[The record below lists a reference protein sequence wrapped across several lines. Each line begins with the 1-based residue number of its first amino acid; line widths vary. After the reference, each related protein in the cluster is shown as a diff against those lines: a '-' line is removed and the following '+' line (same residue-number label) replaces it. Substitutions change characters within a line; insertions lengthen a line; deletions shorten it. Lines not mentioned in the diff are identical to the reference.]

1 MKKFFK
7 SLKTRL
13 LIILLAAGIL
23 PVLLLHFLIINTY
36 ESNLIN
42 RRTSEI
48 RQRVHTIAS
57 DLSKAEYVSDGLTA
71 DMQQRLSLYAD
82 AYGGRLVVINP
93 MYSILYDTYSADTG
107 RMVISDAVFS
117 AFSGKEYTAY
127 QRNTQLLEFVV
138 PITRSETAGRSV
150 TGALVFSST
159 TAWLQES
166 LEKVRHAMLILE
178 AIILFILVLSGVMI
192 VLRIMQPIRNA
203 AMNADKMNSGALT
216 DVDFSSLHTYPEID
230 EIIDNTEDVVRH
242 YQDMEQM
249 QEQFV
254 SNVSHE
260 LRTPMTS
267 IRVLADSLIGQ
278 EGVPE
283 ELYQEFM
290 GDISKEIDRES
301 RIIEDL
307 LSMTRLSNQSGDID
321 VLTVN
326 INDFLLSILKT
337 LKPLAE
343 SRGIEL
349 IYESFRDVNA
359 DIDETKL
366 NQAISNLIENAIKY
380 DNDGGW
386 VRVSL
391 DADHEYFYIRVADNG
406 VGIPDDAIEHIFD
419 RFFRVDKARSRETGG
434 TGLGLPIARQIILLH
449 YGMIKVESK
458 VGEGSTFTV
467 RIPLKHVEQRG
478 IRS

>member
-1 MKKFFK
+1 MKRFFK

-13 LIILLAAGIL
+13 WIIIFAAGII
-23 PVLLLHFLIINTY
+23 PIFLLHFLVINTY
-36 ESNLIN
+36 ESNLIT

-48 RQRVHTIAS
+48 RQRVHTIAA
-57 DLSKAEYVSDGLTA
+57 DLSKTAQLSENMTAEN
-71 DMQQRLSLYAD
+71 QKNLSLYAD
-82 AYGGRLVVINP
+82 AYGGRVVVINP
-93 MYSILYDTYSADTG
+93 MYSILYDSYSADTG
-107 RMVISDAVFS
+107 RMVVSDAVFS
-117 AFSGKEYTAY
+117 AFSGKEFTSNEREA
-127 QRNTQLLEFVV
+127 QLLEFVV
-138 PITRSETAGRSV
+138 PITYTEDEVRSI
-150 TGALVFSST
+150 TGVLVFSST
-159 TAWLQES
+159 TSWLQES
-166 LEKVRHAMLILE
+166 LQKVEHAMLIIE
-178 AIILFILVLSGVMI
+178 AILVFILILASSII
-192 VLRIMQPIRNA
+192 VNRISLPIRNA
-203 AMNADKMNSGALT
+203 SMAAVKMSAGALT
-216 DVDFSSLHTYPEID
+216 ETDFSMVHSYPEID
-230 EIIDNTEDVVRH
+230 AIVDNLADVVAH
-242 YQDMEQM
+242 YQSLEQM

-278 EGVPE
+278 EGIPE

-307 LSMTRLSNQSGDID
+307 LSMTRLSNQNGDIGA
-321 VLTVN
+321 VTVN
-326 INDFLLSILKT
+326 INEFLMTILKT

-343 SRGIEL
+343 SRSIDL
-349 IYESFRDVNA
+349 IYESFREVNA

-406 VGIPDDAIEHIFD
+406 IGIPEDALEHIFD
-419 RFFRVDKARSRETGG
+419 RFYRVDKARSRETGG
-434 TGLGLPIARQIILLH
+434 TGLGLSIARQIVLLH
-449 YGMIKVESK
+449 YGMIKVESRLH
-458 VGEGSTFTV
+458 EGSTFTV
-467 RIPLKHVEQRG
+467 RIPLKHVEQEG

>member
-1 MKKFFK
+1 M
-7 SLKTRL
+7 L
-13 LIILLAAGIL
+13 LLVGIIPL
-23 PVLLLHFLIINTY
+23 LLLHFLIINTY

-48 RQRVHTIAS
+48 RQRVHTISA
-57 DLSKAEYVSDGLTA
+57 DLSKTENISDALSA
-71 DMQQRLSLYAD
+71 DVQRTLSVYAD

-93 MYSILYDTYSADTG
+93 MYSILLDTYSADTG
-107 RMVISDAVFS
+107 RMVVSDAVFS
-117 AFSGKEYTAY
+117 AFSGKEFTAY
-127 QRNTQLLEFVV
+127 QNDAQLLEFVV
-138 PITRSETAGRSV
+138 PITN
-150 TGALVFSST
+150 TGTQTKVITGVLVFTST
-159 TAWLQES
+159 TEWLQDS
-166 LEKVRHAMLILE
+166 LQKVEHAMLIIE
-178 AIILFILVLSGVMI
+178 GIILFVLILVS
-192 VLRIMQPIRNA
+192 VLLTVGITRPIRHA
-203 AMNADKMNSGALT
+203 AMNAVKMSAGAFT
-216 DVDFSSLHTYPEID
+216 EVDFSSLHTYPEID
-230 EIIDNTEDVVRH
+230 EIIDNMADVVTH
-242 YQDMEQM
+242 YQELEEM

-278 EGVPE
+278 ENVPE

-321 VLTVN
+321 VLPVN
-326 INDFLLSILKT
+326 INEFLLSVLKT

-343 SRGIEL
+343 SRGIDL
-349 IYESFRDVNA
+349 IYESFREVNA
-359 DIDETKL
+359 DIDKTKL
-366 NQAISNLIENAIKY
+366 NQAVSNLIENAIKY

-406 VGIPDDAIEHIFD
+406 VGIPEDAIEHIFD
-419 RFFRVDKARSRETGG
+419 RFYRVDKARSRATGG
-434 TGLGLPIARQIILLH
+434 TGLGLPLARQIILMH

-458 VGEGSTFTV
+458 LNEGSTFTV

-478 IRS
+478 IRT

>member
-1 MKKFFK
+1 MKRFFK

-13 LIILLAAGIL
+13 WIIIFAAGII
-23 PVLLLHFLIINTY
+23 PIFLLHFLVINTY
-36 ESNLIN
+36 ESNLIT

-57 DLSKAEYVSDGLTA
+57 DLSKTAQLSDSLTA
-71 DMQQRLSLYAD
+71 DNQKNLSLYAD
-82 AYGGRLVVINP
+82 AYGGRVVVINP
-93 MYSILYDTYSADTG
+93 MYSILYDSYSADTG
-107 RMVISDAVFS
+107 RMVVSDAVFS
-117 AFSGKEYTAY
+117 AFSGKEFTSNEHEA
-127 QRNTQLLEFVV
+127 QLLEFVV
-138 PITRSETAGRSV
+138 PITYTADDV
-150 TGALVFSST
+150 KNITGVLVFSST
-159 TAWLQES
+159 TSWLQES
-166 LEKVRHAMLILE
+166 MQKVEHAMMIIEAILIFILIL
-178 AIILFILVLSGVMI
+178 ASTIIVI
-192 VLRIMQPIRNA
+192 RIALPIRNA
-203 AMNADKMNSGALT
+203 SMAAVKMSAGALT
-216 DVDFSSLHTYPEID
+216 ETDFSQVHSYPEID
-230 EIIDNTEDVVRH
+230 AIVDNLADVVEH
-242 YQDMEQM
+242 YQALEQM

-267 IRVLADSLIGQ
+267 IRVLADSLVGQ
-278 EGVPE
+278 QGVPE

-290 GDISKEIDRES
+290 GDISKEIDREA

-307 LSMTRLSNQSGDID
+307 LSMTRLSNQNGDIAA
-321 VLTVN
+321 VTVN
-326 INDFLLSILKT
+326 INDFLMTILKT

-343 SRGIEL
+343 SRNIDL
-349 IYESFRDVNA
+349 IYESFREVRA

-366 NQAISNLIENAIKY
+366 NQAISNIIENAIKY

-406 VGIPDDAIEHIFD
+406 VGIPEDALEHIFD
-419 RFFRVDKARSRETGG
+419 RFYRVDKARSRETGG

-458 VGEGSTFTV
+458 LNEGTTFTV
-467 RIPLKHVEQRG
+467 RIPLKHVEQEG

>member
-1 MKKFFK
+1 MKKLFK

-13 LIILLAAGIL
+13 LVMLLLVGIIPL
-23 PVLLLHFLIINTY
+23 LLLHFLIINTY

-48 RQRVHTIAS
+48 RQRVHTISA
-57 DLSKAEYVSDGLTA
+57 DLSKTENISDALSA
-71 DMQQRLSLYAD
+71 DVQRTLSVYAD

-93 MYSILYDTYSADTG
+93 MYSILLDTYSADTG
-107 RMVISDAVFS
+107 RMVVSDAVFS
-117 AFSGKEYTAY
+117 AFSGKEFTAY
-127 QRNTQLLEFVV
+127 QNDAQLLEFVV
-138 PITRSETAGRSV
+138 PITN
-150 TGALVFSST
+150 TGTQTKVITGVLVFTST
-159 TAWLQES
+159 TEWLQDS
-166 LEKVRHAMLILE
+166 LQKVEHAMLIIE
-178 AIILFILVLSGVMI
+178 GIILFVLILVS
-192 VLRIMQPIRNA
+192 VLLTVGITRPIRHA
-203 AMNADKMNSGALT
+203 AMNAVKMSAGAFT
-216 DVDFSSLHTYPEID
+216 EVDFSSLHTYPEID
-230 EIIDNTEDVVRH
+230 EIIDNMADVVTH
-242 YQDMEQM
+242 YQELEEM

-278 EGVPE
+278 ENVPE

-321 VLTVN
+321 VLPVN
-326 INDFLLSILKT
+326 INEFLLSVLKT

-343 SRGIEL
+343 SRGIDL
-349 IYESFRDVNA
+349 IYESFREVNA

-366 NQAISNLIENAIKY
+366 NQAVSNLIENAIKY

-406 VGIPDDAIEHIFD
+406 VGIPEDAIEHIFD
-419 RFFRVDKARSRETGG
+419 RFYRVDKARSRATGG
-434 TGLGLPIARQIILLH
+434 TGLGLPLARQIILMH

-458 VGEGSTFTV
+458 LNEGSTFTV

-478 IRS
+478 IRT

>member
-1 MKKFFK
+1 MKRFFK

-13 LIILLAAGIL
+13 WIIIFAAGII
-23 PVLLLHFLIINTY
+23 PIFLLHFLVINTY
-36 ESNLIN
+36 ESNLIT

-48 RQRVHTIAS
+48 RQCVHTIAS
-57 DLSKAEYVSDGLTA
+57 DLSKTAQLSDSLTA
-71 DMQQRLSLYAD
+71 DNQKNLSLYAD
-82 AYGGRLVVINP
+82 AYGGRVVVINP
-93 MYSILYDTYSADTG
+93 MYSILYDSYSADTG
-107 RMVISDAVFS
+107 RMVVSDAVFS
-117 AFSGKEYTAY
+117 AFSGKEFTSNEHEA
-127 QRNTQLLEFVV
+127 QLLEFVV
-138 PITRSETAGRSV
+138 PITYTENDVKSI
-150 TGALVFSST
+150 TGVLVFSST
-159 TAWLQES
+159 TSWLQES
-166 LEKVRHAMLILE
+166 LQKVEHAMLIIE
-178 AIILFILVLSGVMI
+178 AILIFILILASTII
-192 VLRIMQPIRNA
+192 VIRIGLPIRNA
-203 AMNADKMNSGALT
+203 SMAAVKMSAGALT
-216 DVDFSSLHTYPEID
+216 ETDFSQVHSYPEID
-230 EIIDNTEDVVRH
+230 AIVDNLADVVEH
-242 YQDMEQM
+242 YQALEQM

-267 IRVLADSLIGQ
+267 IRVLADSLVGQ
-278 EGVPE
+278 QGVPE

-290 GDISKEIDRES
+290 GDISKEIDREA

-307 LSMTRLSNQSGDID
+307 LSMTRLSNQNGDIAA
-321 VLTVN
+321 VTVN
-326 INDFLLSILKT
+326 INDFLMTILKT

-343 SRGIEL
+343 SRNIDL
-349 IYESFRDVNA
+349 IYESFREVRA

-366 NQAISNLIENAIKY
+366 NQAISNIIENAIKY

-406 VGIPDDAIEHIFD
+406 VGIPEDALEHIFD
-419 RFFRVDKARSRETGG
+419 RFYRVDKARSRETGG

-458 VGEGSTFTV
+458 LNEGTTFTV
-467 RIPLKHVEQRG
+467 RIPLKHVEQEG